1 MSRFSLSISWV
12 RVMPPLFVFLWST
25 GFIVARY
32 GMPLSPPFK
41 FLELRFLFSIAC
53 FLLWIFIAKIKW
65 PVGRQQWFHLSV
77 TGLFIQAGYLGGVW
91 VGVKSGIGSGL
102 TALIVGLQPVLTAIW
117 LSSRRHQISRRQWYG
132 LWLGLGGVILVLL
145 NKLMAGIE
153 ITTWGLAA
161 EIIALLS
168 ITTGTLYQKTF
179 VKACDVR
186 TANTVQL
193 LASAV
198 ITLPL
203 ALMETEAIKWG
214 EQFFYSL
221 AWSVVGLTIGASSL
235 FYILIHRGASSA
247 VTSLMY
253 LVPPTTAAIA
263 WLLFE
268 EPITLITLAGVALTA
283 LGVSL
288 VVRTPQSN

>member
-1 MSRFSLSISWV
+1 
-12 RVMPPLFVFLWST
+12 
-25 GFIVARY
+25 
-32 GMPLSPPFK
+32 
-41 FLELRFLFSIAC
+41 
-53 FLLWIFIAKIKW
+53 
-65 PVGRQQWFHLSV
+65 
-77 TGLFIQAGYLGGVW
+77 

-117 LSSRRHQISRRQWYG
+117 LSSRKHQISIKQWCG
-132 LWLGLGGVILVLL
+132 LWLGLGGVVLVLF
-145 NKLMAGIE
+145 NKLIAGIE
-153 ITTWGLAA
+153 ITTWGLTA

-168 ITTGTLYQKTF
+168 ITIGTLYQKTF
-179 VKACDVR
+179 VKPCDVR

-203 ALMETEAIKWG
+203 ALMETEAIQWS
-214 EQFFYSL
+214 EQFFYAL
-221 AWSVVGLTIGASSL
+221 AWSVIGLTIGASSL
-235 FYILIHRGASSA
+235 FYILIHKGASQA

-268 EPITLITLAGVALTA
+268 EPITLTTLIGVALTA

-288 VVRTPQSN
+288 VVRTPQPN